1 MIRSLLVPFASALL
15 CAFVL
20 AACGE
25 PAPARS
31 PTDTRAAFP
40 ERIDTR

>member
-1 MIRSLLVPFASALL
+1 MTRTLLVPLTAMLL
-15 CAFVL
+15 CAFTL

-31 PTDTRAAFP
+31 PNDTRNLFP
-40 ERIDTR
+40 DRIDAR